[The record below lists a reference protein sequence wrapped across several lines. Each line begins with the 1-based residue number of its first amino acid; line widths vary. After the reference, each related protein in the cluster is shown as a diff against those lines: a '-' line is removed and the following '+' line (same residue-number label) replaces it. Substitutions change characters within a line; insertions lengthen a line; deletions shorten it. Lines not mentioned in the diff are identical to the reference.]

1 MGTSSAIVAQRL
13 LPRRGDYGFDAPY
26 VPAIFIGIGVVL
38 LVIGLLMLLLWQIPV
53 WGVICLLYCVYMLLS
68 AASYIYTTRRGKFQ
82 VWSELL
88 RGLKLKGDEEILDL
102 GCGRG
107 AVLLMAAKFLHE
119 GKGHGVDIWR
129 TADQSG
135 NASSTTQKNAELE
148 GVAERVTL
156 HTADMRQ
163 LPFADNSFDLIL
175 SSVAIHNVPSRDGR
189 DQALSEA
196 VRVLKP
202 GGRLLIVDIR
212 EIRHYAQHLRSL
224 GMDVANP
231 RMLDWRFCYG
241 APWVAGA
248 LVQATKPSAA

>member
-38 LVIGLLMLLLWQIPV
+38 LVIGLLVLLLWQVPV

-88 RGLKLKGDEEILDL
+88 RELKLKGDEEILDL

-129 TADQSG
+129 TVDQSG
-135 NASSTTQKNAELE
+135 NASSTT
-148 GVAERVTL
+148 
-156 HTADMRQ
+156 
-163 LPFADNSFDLIL
+163 
-175 SSVAIHNVPSRDGR
+175 
-189 DQALSEA
+189 
-196 VRVLKP
+196 
-202 GGRLLIVDIR
+202 
-212 EIRHYAQHLRSL
+212 
-224 GMDVANP
+224 
-231 RMLDWRFCYG
+231 
-241 APWVAGA
+241 
-248 LVQATKPSAA
+248 